1 MLYAYRKIEQ
11 RVLLFAFGIAF
22 FIFLMGREML
32 EQFFLHEI
40 ETQFHHTINTHTYVS
55 MTISLIAVWV
65 GYAFFTKYRYR
76 KGKLLIENCSSY
88 LSQPTPYIKKV
99 RLLSK
104 WAFYATFPFAIAIEI
119 AITIFV
125 STFGYESY
133 YTDYSEVL
141 SGNPL
146 LYLISKLEL
155 IMPAAFCI
163 FMATFPSKKEFKTLI
178 IPYVIYLTVSL
189 GTGQR
194 STFVLGLL
202 LIFIFIVYMQ
212 GIRPQENWFH
222 RKYIKY
228 GMLALPIL
236 AMGSSMYNVWRFGG
250 DWQEIDLFSGF
261 SDFFYDQ
268 GVSIN
273 VIKRAYEYENNLPD
287 KFYTLGF
294 LHSGILAPILG
305 FEVYHGNNIDT
316 ALYGYSFTH
325 ALGYT
330 IMGDLYFAGRGP
342 GSCYVAELFFDY
354 GYVGVALGSLLY
366 GCIFSQLL
374 EISNDKFFK
383 RAIIFVSINQ
393 LLWATRAGFV
403 DFLSFLLAPTT
414 LVLFAF
420 TFLIPKYLVKN
431 RSYYGRNQR

>member
-212 GIRPQENWFH
+212 SA
-222 RKYIKY
+222 RK
-228 GMLALPIL
+228 LVP
-236 AMGSSMYNVWRFGG
+236 S
-250 DWQEIDLFSGF
+250 Q
-261 SDFFYDQ
+261 
-268 GVSIN
+268 
-273 VIKRAYEYENNLPD
+273 
-287 KFYTLGF
+287 
-294 LHSGILAPILG
+294 
-305 FEVYHGNNIDT
+305 VY
-316 ALYGYSFTH
+316 
-325 ALGYT
+325 
-330 IMGDLYFAGRGP
+330 
-342 GSCYVAELFFDY
+342 
-354 GYVGVALGSLLY
+354 
-366 GCIFSQLL
+366 
-374 EISNDKFFK
+374 
-383 RAIIFVSINQ
+383 
-393 LLWATRAGFV
+393 
-403 DFLSFLLAPTT
+403 
-414 LVLFAF
+414 
-420 TFLIPKYLVKN
+420 
-431 RSYYGRNQR
+431 